1 MDLAEIVLILVTIA
15 LVSLI
20 FYIAGGIVGRDWSV
34 SGSYVL
40 RILVVAVIAVF
51 VIPVFR
57 DAAGRYDLNDL
68 GLLVAFVL
76 LVIAVRFIMVDEL
89 TVSDDWLA
97 AIVISLLGVILI
109 YIVEAAAD
117 ALFSIR
123 LLALS

>member
-1 MDLAEIVLILVTIA
+1 MDLAEIILIIVTIA

-20 FYIAGGIVGRDWSV
+20 FYIAGGVVGRDWSV

-40 RILVVAVIAVF
+40 RILVVAVAAVF

-57 DAAGRYDLNDL
+57 GAAGEYNLNDL

-109 YIVEAAAD
+109 YIVEAVAD
-117 ALFSIR
+117 ELFGVK
-123 LLALS
+123 LLSLF